1 MRAVYFADCH
11 CLVYVSS
18 FFLRT
23 HYWAV
28 HLYGILEYAR
38 CGVYGYKF
46 GSHIHSRGY
55 VWDWYKLKSSCLKQG
70 FSYTVAYV
78 CLYMRLA
85 YTLHTWYEL
94 ILFFRVSVFFI
105 KGQSFSTSKTKNKAH
120 FLIWALISVKWIIR
134 RIRIIGMMMFDRLGF
149 YGLGWVNWLLLYLD
163 WARLIITNHHILDT
177 IRLTARNDWIWWWW
191 RCIWRLHHMM
201 ILMMVPWWSHCLV
214 WSWNQICYHERA
226 WPAAVSVS

>member
-1 MRAVYFADCH
+1 MRGVGFMGINSVRTYTLGVMFGIDISWRAV
-11 CLVYVSS
+11 
-18 FFLRT
+18 
-23 HYWAV
+23 
-28 HLYGILEYAR
+28 
-38 CGVYGYKF
+38 
-46 GSHIHSRGY
+46 
-55 VWDWYKLKSSCLKQG
+55 VWNRV
-70 FSYTVAYV
+70 F
-78 CLYMRLA
+78 
-85 YTLHTWYEL
+85 L
-94 ILFFRVSVFFI
+94 ILLRMYVYICAWHTLYTRGMNLFFFFRVSVFFI